1 MGAMGEDEM
10 ESTKECQSLTRVEYK
25 VKFGYKLAT
34 FAGAVLGLS
43 WFFEGWRAMQESF
56 TLEHFGILLFGT
68 LVTVFFVGV
77 HAYWIY
83 LEEKAK
89 GTLKK
94 HIGLFEKIR
103 AFSTKDEGE
112 EAVGKGEGLKR
123 G

>member
-1 MGAMGEDEM
+1 MDSAG
-10 ESTKECQSLTRVEYK
+10 ECQSLTRVEYK
-25 VKFGYKLAT
+25 VKFAYKLAT

-43 WFFEGWRAMQESF
+43 WFFEGWRAMQDSF

-94 HIGLFEKIR
+94 HIGLFERIS
-103 AFSTKDEGE
+103 AFSTRDAGDK
-112 EAVGKGEGLKR
+112 AVGKGEGLKR